1 MSNQR
6 NTISDSVKEQIL
18 LESDDPKCVIT
29 KLASKYGVA
38 ANQIYNW
45 RSRKRQELQP
55 PSAFEAL
62 DIGSDNFVELV
73 SNDQEEL
80 PTSIEIEYIQTELKF
95 PDFTLSIEGK
105 LSTNKFHKFIE
116 LASSVC

>member
-1 MSNQR
+1 MLNQR

-29 KLASKYGVA
+29 KLASKHGVT

-45 RSRKRQELQP
+45 RSQKRQHYK
-55 PSAFEAL
+55 PSTTQAP
-62 DIGSDNFVELV
+62 DYPSDHFVELV
-73 SNDQEEL
+73 TNAQEEL
-80 PTSIEIEYIQTELKF
+80 PIPIALEYIQTELKF
-95 PDFTLSIEGK
+95 AEFSLSIAGK
-105 LSTNKFHKFIE
+105 ISTQKLHKIIE